1 MSPETQSAG
10 RSAAAATGSEFPEAA
25 RQALA
30 ARPNPDAPFEHSQTR
45 RNVRHATDVIQAKR
59 NAVVAELPEWPALRR
74 AGAAIRAHTLE
85 HLDHYLLEF
94 EANCTRR
101 GGRVHW
107 AADAADA
114 RRQVLEILAPH
125 APREVIK
132 IKTMTSE
139 EIGLNACL
147 EEHGIGAVETD
158 LAELIV
164 QLGHDRPSHFVVP
177 ALHVSRGQ
185 VRDIFARAMQQPDLT
200 DSPEDLV
207 AAARGYLRRKFLSTR
222 VAISGANFLL
232 ADTGGVCIVES
243 EGNGRMC
250 LTLPDVLVAIVG
262 IEKVLPRFQDL
273 EVFLQTLPR
282 SATGERMNPYN
293 SIWSGTPDGDGPRE
307 FHVILL
313 DNGRSPILA
322 DAESRQTLR
331 CIRCAACL
339 NACPVYHQTGGHAYE
354 SVYAGP
360 IGAILTPQ
368 LHAMHDAQ
376 SLPYASSL
384 CGACYE
390 VCPVEINIPEVLIH
404 LRSQVVRQQQSTL
417 TGALGL
423 WNLAMRS
430 AAFLMSD
437 GSRLSA
443 AVHAAQRLQTPLVSR
458 NGFIEWLPGPLSGW
472 TKTRDL
478 PALPAESFR
487 DWWRRTHPAASGK
500 PASPAPPQKEPR
512 HD

>member
-1 MSPETQSAG
+1 MKPDPTPWN
-10 RSAAAATGSEFPEAA
+10 RSDFPEAA
-25 RQALA
+25 RAELA
-30 ARPNPDAPFEHSQTR
+30 AQPAPDAPFEHSQTR
-45 RNVRHATDVIQAKR
+45 RNVRHATDIIQAKR
-59 NAVVAELPEWPALRR
+59 NAVVAELPEWQALRR
-74 AGAAIRAHTLE
+74 SGAAIRAHTLE
-85 HLDHYLLEF
+85 HLDHYLLQF

-101 GGRVHW
+101 GGHVHW

-114 RRQVLEILAPH
+114 RRLVLEILAPH

-139 EIGLNACL
+139 EIGLNTCL
-147 EEHGIGAVETD
+147 EEHGIHPVETD
-158 LAELIV
+158 LAELII
-164 QLGHDRPSHFVVP
+164 QLGRDLPSHFVVP
-177 ALHVSRGQ
+177 ALHKSRGQ
-185 VRDIFARAMQQPDLT
+185 IRDLFASAMHRPELT
-200 DSPEDLV
+200 DSPEELA
-207 AAARGYLRRKFLSTR
+207 AAARSFLRQKFFSTR

-243 EGNGRMC
+243 ECNGRMC

-262 IEKVLPRFQDL
+262 IEKVLPQFQDL

-293 SIWSGTPDGDGPRE
+293 SIWSGVPDGDGPRE

-339 NACPVYHQTGGHAYE
+339 NACPVYHQTGGHAYQ

-368 LHAMHDAQ
+368 LHSMHTAQ

-404 LRSQVVRQQQSTL
+404 LRGKVVQQQQSTL
-417 TGALGL
+417 TGSLGL
-423 WNLAMRS
+423 WNIAMKS
-430 AAFLMSD
+430 ASFLMQD

-443 AVHAAQRLQTPLVSR
+443 AVHLAQTAQKVLVSR

>member
-1 MSPETQSAG
+1 MKPETTHWNRQD
-10 RSAAAATGSEFPEAA
+10 FPEAA
-25 RQALA
+25 RKELA
-30 ARPNPDAPFEHSQTR
+30 AKPSQDAPFAHSQTR
-45 RNVRHATDVIQAKR
+45 RNVRNATEIIQAKR
-59 NAVVAELPEWPALRR
+59 NAVVAELPEWQDLRA

-94 EANCTRR
+94 EANCTRH
-101 GGRVHW
+101 GGHVHW
-107 AADAADA
+107 AADAAEA
-114 RRQVLEILAPH
+114 RKLVLEILAPH
-125 APREVIK
+125 APREILK

-147 EEHGIGAVETD
+147 EEHGMHPLETD
-158 LAELIV
+158 LAELII
-164 QLGHDRPSHFVVP
+164 QMGRDRPSHFVVP
-177 ALHVSRGQ
+177 ALHKSRGQ
-185 VRDIFARAMQQPDLT
+185 IRDLFAREMHR
-200 DSPEDLV
+200 PELSDEPEALA
-207 AAARGYLRRKFLSTR
+207 AAARDYLRQKFLSTR

-250 LTLPDVLVAIVG
+250 LTLPDVLITIVG
-262 IEKVLPRFQDL
+262 IEKVLPSFQDL

-282 SATGERMNPYN
+282 SATGERMNPYK
-293 SIWSGTPDGDGPRE
+293 SIWSGTPGNDGPRE

-322 DAESRQTLR
+322 DDESRQTLR

-339 NACPVYHQTGGHAYE
+339 NTCPVYHQTGGHAYD

-368 LHAMHDAQ
+368 LHSMQAAQ

-390 VCPVEINIPEVLIH
+390 VCPVAINIPEVLIH
-404 LRSQVVRQQQSTL
+404 LRGKIVEQQQSTVAGSL
-417 TGALGL
+417 SL
-423 WNLAMRS
+423 WNIAMKS
-430 AAFLMSD
+430 AAFLMQD
-437 GSRLSA
+437 GSRLHA
-443 AVHAAQRLQTPLVSR
+443 AVHLAQAAQRPLVSR
-458 NGFIEWLPGPLSGW
+458 NGFIEWLPGMLNGW

-487 DWWRRTHPAASGK
+487 DWWRRTRSANSSLQPSAEQPS
-500 PASPAPPQKEPR
+500 EPR